1 MGWRTLILTLFFGSF
16 LSWQASA
23 QSSNGA
29 LRGSIIDADFSVPV
43 SGVTVVVEGTGVA
56 GSTGEDGS
64 FFINDLPPG
73 QYTVLASK
81 EGFVRER
88 RSSIVVTAGSV
99 KEMDLEMTA
108 EVVELDEFVVAEEEI
123 VDTTASTGAI
133 TLRTELKS
141 FTEVLGAQF
150 IAQTG
155 ASNAANLLAKTTGV
169 NVADGK
175 FVVVRGLADRYNS
188 VTLNGLRI
196 PSSDPD
202 RRAVAL
208 DLFPSSVIKDVRT
221 SKTYLPDQPGE
232 STGASINVVTK
243 SVPEENFEKFKIGT
257 GYNSQATGNDKFLS
271 YRGGGT
277 GTFGTHSDRALPSFI
292 QNAALPDLFSGGGSD
307 DTPQERALRQTI
319 ANTLS
324 KEMGTIEKTAP
335 MDFSLEGSIG
345 RRFDFMG
352 APAGLT
358 VAFDYSKKYTYSDV
372 DTFGRYA
379 FNSNLNSPNLGQVE
393 NITRLVVPADQLPAG
408 TPNADWGL
416 RVGQETMRAGMLVSL
431 GFELDT
437 DSEITATY
445 FFNRVAE
452 DRATY
457 QLGYDPQD
465 PAVAKYRESIAYT
478 ERQVRTWQLAG
489 NHAVDGISADM
500 KVNWALSYNQ
510 SYQYEPDLRL
520 IASDYDTAN
529 GQFFVP
535 PNLTVPPFQRYWR
548 NLDDES
554 YNARMD
560 VESDLFG
567 DSLPEEMKAKIKF
580 GGLLDYSDRAYR
592 ADSFAYNAGF
602 LDNSGYPNPAKPRVT
617 PNQTWGDVFLYGNQD
632 LTTPGLFLGNATY
645 IFRQN
650 EAEVYRSSQMI
661 SAGYLMFDVDVTPNL
676 NVTFGARVE
685 TTDLKVQAS
694 PIWIYPEESVRL
706 ALLTP
711 EQRQD
716 SRYTDALT
724 AAFGGIA
731 TPEQEALLA
740 PRSRANISEISILP
754 ALAVNWDLTD
764 HQHVRT
770 SITRTIARPSF
781 KEIAPVA
788 FAVLET
794 GDYFIGNPDLQMSSI
809 TNYDVRWEYFP
820 SPGALIGVSAFAKT
834 IDKPIEYSQVGQF
847 TQYINVDSATVYG
860 FELEFQRDFSFI
872 ADELKPFNLG
882 INYSYIQSQADRG
895 NVGGPAIFGQTRRLQ
910 GQPDYIFNLNLTYD
924 NQESGWFF
932 GAFLNVT
939 GQQLSAVSSVF
950 NQPDIFQEPYTTL
963 DLGISKRLFD
973 GCKLS
978 LRASN
983 VTNQVI
989 RRVYNNSQRPVFS
1002 ERSPGINYSVS
1013 LAFDW

>member
-1 MGWRTLILTLFFGSF
+1 MAGRWIILAFVLAAALTGE
-16 LSWQASA
+16 AVA
-23 QSSNGA
+23 QSQNGA
-29 LRGSIIDADFSVPV
+29 LRGSILDADFSVPV
-43 SGVTVVVEGTGVA
+43 SGATVMVEGTGVG
-56 GSTGEDGS
+56 GSSGPDGS

-73 QYTVLASK
+73 QYTLLVSK
-81 EGFVRER
+81 DGFVRER
-88 RSSIVVTAGSV
+88 RSGIVVSAGSV
-99 KEMDLEMTA
+99 KQMDLEMTA
-108 EVVELDEFVVAEEEI
+108 EVVELDEFVVAEDEI
-123 VDTTASTGAI
+123 VDSTASTGAI

-150 IAQTG
+150 IASTG

-243 SVPEENFEKFKIGT
+243 SVPEQNFEKIKISNGFNT
-257 GYNSQATGNDKFLS
+257 QATGNNKFLS
-271 YRGGGT
+271 YTGGGT
-277 GTFGTHSDRALPSFI
+277 GTFGNYQNRALPSFI
-292 QNAALPDLFSGGGSD
+292 QNAPVQDLFGGGGSA
-307 DTPQERALRQTI
+307 DTPAERALRQTI
-319 ANTLS
+319 SNTLS
-324 KEMGTIEKTAP
+324 KEMGTKDKTAP
-335 MDFSLEGSIG
+335 VDFSLEGSLG

-358 VAFDYSKKYTYSDV
+358 VAFDYSKKYNYSDV
-372 DTFGRYA
+372 DTLGRYT
-379 FNSNLNSPNLGQVE
+379 FVSNLASPNIGQVE
-393 NITRLVVPADQLPAG
+393 NITRLVVPGNQLPGG
-408 TPNADWGL
+408 TPKADWGM

-431 GFELDT
+431 GIELDT
-437 DSEITATY
+437 DSELTATY

-465 PAVAKYRESIAYT
+465 PAIAKYRESISYT

-489 NHAVDGISADM
+489 RHAVDGIGADM

-520 IASDYDTAN
+520 MASDYDTSSDQYA
-529 GQFFVP
+529 VP

-548 NLDDES
+548 NLNDQS

-560 VESDLFG
+560 IESDLFG
-567 DSLPEEMKAKIKF
+567 DSLPDEMKAKVKF

-592 ADSFAYNAGF
+592 ADSFSYNAGF
-602 LDNSGYPNPAKPRVT
+602 LDNSGYPNFLKPQT
-617 PNQTWGDVFLYGNQD
+617 SPSQTWGDVFLYGNQN
-632 LTTPGLFLGNATY
+632 LTTPGLSLSNATY

-650 EAEVYRSSQMI
+650 EAEVYRASQMI
-661 SAGYLMFDVDVTPNL
+661 SAGYLMFDVDVTPSL
-676 NVTFGARVE
+676 NVSFGARME

-694 PIWIYPEESVRL
+694 DIWIYPEESVRL
-706 ALLTP
+706 ALLTA
-711 EQRQD
+711 EQRRD
-716 SRYTDALT
+716 NLYTDALT
-724 AAFGGIA
+724 AAYGGIA
-731 TPEQEALLA
+731 TDAQKALLA
-740 PRSRANISEISILP
+740 PRSRANIAEVSMLP
-754 ALAVNWDLTD
+754 ALAVNWDLTE
-764 HQHVRT
+764 HQRVRT
-770 SITRTIARPSF
+770 AITRTIARPSF

-788 FAVLET
+788 FAVVET
-794 GDYFIGNPDLQMSSI
+794 GDFFIGNPDLLMSSI
-809 TNYDVRWEYFP
+809 TNFDVRWEYFP
-820 SPGALIGVSAFAKT
+820 SPGSLIGVSAFAKT

-860 FELEFQRDFSFI
+860 FELEYQRDFGFL
-872 ADELKPFNLG
+872 ADELKPLNMGL
-882 INYSYIQSQADRG
+882 NYSFIQSQADRG

-924 NQESGWFF
+924 HQDSGWFF
-932 GAFLNVT
+932 GTFLNVT

-963 DLGISKRLFD
+963 DLGISKRLFK

-978 LRASN
+978 FRAAN
-983 VTNQVI
+983 VTNQTI
-989 RRVYNNSQRPVFS
+989 RRVYNNAQKPVFS
-1002 ERSPGINYSVS
+1002 ERSPGINYSLS

>member
-1 MGWRTLILTLFFGSF
+1 MVSE
-16 LSWQASA
+16 AAA
-23 QSSNGA
+23 QSQNGA
-29 LRGSIIDADFSVPV
+29 LRGTILDADFSVPV
-43 SGVTVVVEGTGVA
+43 SGVMVVVEGTGVA
-56 GSTGEDGS
+56 GATGEDGS
-64 FFINDLPPG
+64 FFINNLPPG
-73 QYTVLASK
+73 QYTILASK

-88 RSSIVVTAGSV
+88 RSSIIVTAGSV
-99 KEMDLEMTA
+99 KEMDMEMTA

-155 ASNAANLLAKTTGV
+155 ASNAANLLSKTTGV

-243 SVPEENFEKFKIGT
+243 SVPPENFEKVKIGT
-257 GYNSQATGNDKFLS
+257 GFNTQATGNDQFLS

-277 GTFGTHSDRALPSFI
+277 GTFGNYSDRALPAFI

-319 ANTLS
+319 SDTLS
-324 KEMGTIEKTAP
+324 KEMGTKNKTAP
-335 MDFSLEGSIG
+335 MDFTLEGSLG

-358 VAFDYSKKYTYSDV
+358 VAFDYSKKYNYSDV
-372 DTFGRYA
+372 DSLGRYT
-379 FNSNLNSPNLGQVE
+379 FVSNLNSPNLGQVE
-393 NITRLVVPADQLPAG
+393 NITRLVVPQGELPAG
-408 TPNADWGL
+408 TPNADWGM

-431 GFELDT
+431 GIELDT
-437 DSEITATY
+437 DSELTATY

-452 DRATY
+452 DRATL

-465 PAVAKYRESIAYT
+465 PAIAKYRESLSYT

-489 NHAVDGISADM
+489 THAVDGPGADM
-500 KVNWALSYNQ
+500 KVSWAMSYNQ

-520 IASDYDTAN
+520 MASDFDTSN

-560 VESDLFG
+560 IESDLFG
-567 DSLPEEMKAKIKF
+567 DSLPDDMEAKIKF
-580 GGLLDYSDRAYR
+580 GGLMDYSDRSYR

-602 LDNSGYPNPAKPRVT
+602 LDNSGYPNILKPQTV
-617 PNQTWGDVFLYGNQD
+617 PNQTWGDVFLYGNEN
-632 LTTPGLFLGNATY
+632 LNVPGLPLGNATY

-650 EAEVYRSSQMI
+650 DAEVYSASQMI
-661 SAGYLMFDVDVTPNL
+661 SAGYLMFDVDVTPSL
-676 NVTFGARVE
+676 NITFGARLE

-706 ALLTP
+706 AMLTAA
-711 EQRQD
+711 QRQD
-716 SRYTDALT
+716 STVTQALQD
-724 AAFGGIA
+724 AFGGDVIA
-731 TPEQEALLA
+731 QQNPALLA
-740 PRSRANISEISILP
+740 RSRANISEVNILP
-754 ALAVNWDLTD
+754 AFAVNWDLTD
-764 HQHVRT
+764 HQHVRAAI
-770 SITRTIARPSF
+770 SRTIARPSF

-788 FAVLET
+788 FSIIET

-860 FELEFQRDFSFI
+860 FELEFQRDFSFL
-872 ADELKPFNLG
+872 ADELKPFSLG
-882 INYSYIQSQADRG
+882 MNYSYIQSQADRG
-895 NVGGPAIFGQTRRLQ
+895 DVGGPAIFGQTRRLQ
-910 GQPDYIFNLNLTYD
+910 GQPDYIYNVNLTYD

-963 DLGISKRLFD
+963 DLGISKRLFE

-978 LRASN
+978 FRASN

-989 RRVYNNSQRPVFS
+989 RRVYNNPQKPVYS
-1002 ERSPGINYSVS
+1002 ERSPGINYSLS

>member
-1 MGWRTLILTLFFGSF
+1 VSGRWIIWVLALAAACVGE
-16 LSWQASA
+16 AVA
-23 QSSNGA
+23 QSQNGA
-29 LRGSIIDADFSVPV
+29 LRGTILDADFSVPV
-43 SGVTVVVEGTGVA
+43 SGVTVVVEGTGVGA
-56 GSTGEDGS
+56 STGQDGS

-73 QYTVLASK
+73 QYTILASK

-88 RSSIVVTAGSV
+88 RSSIIVTAGSV
-99 KEMDLEMTA
+99 KDMDMDMTA

-123 VDTTASTGAI
+123 VDTTATTGAI

-150 IAQTG
+150 IASTG

-243 SVPEENFEKFKIGT
+243 TVPQENFEKIKIGNGFNT
-257 GYNSQATGNDKFLS
+257 QVTGNNKFLS
-271 YRGGGT
+271 YTGGGT
-277 GTFGTHSDRALPSFI
+277 GTFGNYQDRALPSFI
-292 QNAALPDLFSGGGSD
+292 QNAALPDLFSGGGPA
-307 DTPQERALRQTI
+307 DTPAERALRQTI
-319 ANTLS
+319 SNTLS
-324 KEMGTIEKTAP
+324 KEMGTKDKTAP
-335 MDFSLEGSIG
+335 MDFSLEASLG

-358 VAFDYSKKYTYSDV
+358 VAFDYSKKYNYSDV
-372 DTFGRYA
+372 DALGRYS
-379 FNSNLNSPNLGQVE
+379 FVSNLASPNLGQVE
-393 NITRLVVPADQLPAG
+393 NTTRLVLPASRLPAG
-408 TPNADWGL
+408 TTQADWGM

-431 GFELDT
+431 GIELDT
-437 DSEITATY
+437 DSELNLTY

-465 PAVAKYRESIAYT
+465 PAIAKYRESISYT

-489 NHAVDGISADM
+489 RHAVDGIGADM
-500 KVNWALSYNQ
+500 KVSWAVSYNQ

-520 IASDYDTAN
+520 MASDFDTAS
-529 GQFFVP
+529 GQYSVP
-535 PNLTVPPFQRYWR
+535 ANLTVPPFQRYWR
-548 NLDDES
+548 NLNDES

-560 VESDLFG
+560 IESDLFG
-567 DSLPEEMKAKIKF
+567 DSLPDEMKAKIKF

-592 ADSFAYNAGF
+592 ADSFSYNAGF
-602 LDNSGYPNPAKPRVT
+602 LDNSGYPNFLKPQT
-617 PNQTWGDVFLYGNQD
+617 IPSQTWGDVFLYGNQN
-632 LTTPGLFLGNATY
+632 LTTPGLSLSNATY

-650 EAEVYRSSQMI
+650 EAEVYRASQMI

-676 NVTFGARVE
+676 NVSFGARME

-694 PIWIYPEESVRL
+694 DIWIYPEESVRL
-706 ALLTP
+706 ALLTA
-711 EQRQD
+711 EQRRD
-716 SRYTDALT
+716 NLYTDALT
-724 AAFGGIA
+724 AAYGGIA
-731 TPEQEALLA
+731 TDAQKALLA
-740 PRSRANISEISILP
+740 PRSRANIAEVSMLP
-754 ALAVNWDLTD
+754 ALAVNWDLTE
-764 HQHVRT
+764 HQRVRT
-770 SITRTIARPSF
+770 AITRTIARPSF

-788 FAVLET
+788 FSVVET
-794 GDYFIGNPDLQMSSI
+794 GDFFIGNPDLLMSSI
-809 TNYDVRWEYFP
+809 TNFDVRWEYFP
-820 SPGALIGVSAFAKT
+820 SPGSLIGVSAFAKT

-860 FELEFQRDFSFI
+860 FELEYQRDFGFL
-872 ADELKPFNLG
+872 ADELKPLNMGL
-882 INYSYIQSQADRG
+882 NYSFIQSQADRG

-924 NQESGWFF
+924 HQDSGWFF
-932 GAFLNVT
+932 GTFLNVT

-963 DLGISKRLFD
+963 DLGISKRLFK

-978 LRASN
+978 FRAAN
-983 VTNQVI
+983 VTNQTI
-989 RRVYNNSQRPVFS
+989 RRVYNNAQKPVFS
-1002 ERSPGINYSVS
+1002 ERSPGINYSLS

>member
-1 MGWRTLILTLFFGSF
+1 MIVLGLA
-16 LSWQASA
+16 ASLAGELHA
-23 QSSNGA
+23 QSANGG
-29 LRGSIIDADFSVPV
+29 LRGTVLDADFSVPV
-43 SGVTVVVEGTGVA
+43 AGAAVVLEGINLGA
-56 GSTGEDGS
+56 GTGEDGS
-64 FFINDLPPG
+64 FFINDIPPG
-73 QYTVLASK
+73 SYAVLISK
-81 EGFVRER
+81 EGFIRER
-88 RSSIVVTAGSV
+88 RGDIVITSGSV
-99 KEMDLEMTA
+99 KEVDLEMTA
-108 EVVELDEFVVAEEEI
+108 EVVELDEFVVNQEEI
-123 VDTTASTGAI
+123 VDSSSGTGEIA
-133 TLRTELKS
+133 LRTELKS

-169 NVADGK
+169 NVAEGK

-208 DLFPSSVIKDVRT
+208 DLFPSSVIRDVRT
-221 SKTYLPDQPGE
+221 SKTWLPDLPGE
-232 STGASINVVTK
+232 STGASINIVTK
-243 SVPEENFEKFKIGT
+243 SVPEKNFERVKIGT
-257 GYNSQATGNDKFLS
+257 GYNTQTTGNDKFLS

-277 GTFGTHSDRALPSFI
+277 GTFGNSADRALPAFI
-292 QNAALPDLFSGGGSD
+292 RNAALPDLFFGGGAQ

-324 KEMGTIEKTAP
+324 KEMGTQEKTAP
-335 MDFSLEGSIG
+335 LDFSLEGSIG

-352 APAGLT
+352 VPAGIT
-358 VAFDYSKKYTYSDV
+358 VAFDYSKKYLYSDV
-372 DTFGRYA
+372 DTLGRYK
-379 FNSNLNSPNLGQVE
+379 FVNVVGSPSAGQVE
-393 NITRLVVPADQLPAG
+393 NVIRLVVPQSQLPAG
-408 TPNADWGL
+408 TPNLDWGM
-416 RVGQETMRAGMLVSL
+416 RSGQETMRAGMLVSL

-437 DSEITATY
+437 DSELTATY

-452 DRATY
+452 DRANY

-465 PAVAKYRESIAYT
+465 PAIAKYRESISYT

-489 NHAVDGISADM
+489 THAVDGIGADM

-520 IASDYDTAN
+520 VASEYDTTNGNYYIPAN
-529 GQFFVP
+529 
-535 PNLTVPPFQRYWR
+535 LSVPPFQRYWR
-548 NLDDES
+548 NLDDQS

-560 VESDLFG
+560 VETDIFG
-567 DSLPEEMKAKIKF
+567 DSLPDGLKAKARF
-580 GGLLDYSDRAYR
+580 GGLLDYSDRNYR
-592 ADSFAYNAGF
+592 ADSFAYNPGF
-602 LDNSGYPNPAKPRVT
+602 NDNPGFPSVNKPRQF
-617 PNQTWGDVFLYGNQD
+617 PQQTWGDVFLYQNED

-661 SAGYLMFDVDVTPNL
+661 SSGYLMFDLDLTPNL

-694 PIWIYPEESVRL
+694 PIYIYPDEEVRL
-706 ALLTP
+706 AMLTP
-711 EQRQD
+711 EQRTDQA
-716 SRYTDALT
+716 YTDAIS
-724 AAFGGIA
+724 AARAGLA
-731 TPEQEALLA
+731 TPAQLALLE
-740 PRSRANISEISILP
+740 PRSRANIAEVDVLP
-754 ALAVNWDLTD
+754 ALAVNWDLTE
-764 HQHVRT
+764 HQHVRA

-788 FAVLET
+788 FSIVET
-794 GDYFIGNPDLQMSSI
+794 GDYFVGNPDLQMSSI

-820 SPGALIGVSAFAKT
+820 TPGALIGVSAFAKT
-834 IDKPIEYSQVGQF
+834 ITNPIEYSQTGLI
-847 TQYINVDSATVYG
+847 TKYINVDSAQVYG
-860 FELEFQRDFSFI
+860 FELEINRDLSFI
-872 ADELKPFNLG
+872 QDELKPFSLG
-882 INYSYIQSQADRG
+882 MNYSYIYSQADRG
-895 NVGGPAIFGQTRRLQ
+895 DVGGPPIFGSSRRLQ
-910 GQPDYIFNLNLTYD
+910 GQPDYIFNVNLTYD
-924 NQESGWFF
+924 NQETGWFA

-939 GQQLSAVSSVF
+939 GQQLAAVSNVF

-963 DLGISKRLFD
+963 DLGISKRIFE

-978 LRASN
+978 FRATN

-989 RRVYNNSQRPVFS
+989 RRFYNNAQRPVFS